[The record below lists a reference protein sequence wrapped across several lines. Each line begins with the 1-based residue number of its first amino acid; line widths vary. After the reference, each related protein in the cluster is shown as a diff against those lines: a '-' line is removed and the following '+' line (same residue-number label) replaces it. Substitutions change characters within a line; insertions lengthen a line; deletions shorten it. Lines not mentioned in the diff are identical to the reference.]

1 MSRSAET
8 HDEPFLA
15 AVADFLDGD
24 VRPTVADKAL
34 RFRLLI
40 ASSLLRSVA
49 SERAKDAELREA
61 EVERLGVLL
70 GATAPWDLAELNAL
84 LLSDIRDGDR
94 SAATDTQ
101 IRAHLLR
108 TLRERLAVR
117 NPRFDTSAEIE

>member
-1 MSRSAET
+1 VSQSQEAP
-8 HDEPFLA
+8 DELFLA

-24 VRPTVADKAL
+24 VRPTVGDKAL

-49 SERAKDAELREA
+49 SERARDAELREA

-70 GATAPWDLAELNAL
+70 GATAPWDLDELNAL
-84 LLSDIRDGDR
+84 LVSDIRDVDR
-94 SAATDTQ
+94 SAAADAE
-101 IRAHLLR
+101 IRGHLLE

-117 NPRFDTSAEIE
+117 NPRFDRSAEIE